1 MDMKLKTLDGNKF
14 EMYFNSEIDSTI
26 TIIDNNT
33 FSEIDIDI
41 SHTLDSG
48 FIKRD
53 KVVPVIQKSV
63 LDSGYGDVFNI
74 INKICENIP
83 QKNIEI
89 VTPLCDIS
97 DIASLIPDVAD
108 NFKLKSVNTGREFSY
123 SDDGNISFIS
133 EKGDKFILSSDDN
146 GRNIPYSDRTELAK
160 TLENL
165 NSNILSEFSQLKKHI
180 DFENLKQSGVSK
192 KCDEVNLL

>member
-1 MDMKLKTLDGNKF
+1 MDMKLKTLDGNEF
-14 EMYFNSEIDSTI
+14 EMYFNSEIDTTI
-26 TIIDNNT
+26 TIIDNRT

-63 LDSGYGDVFNI
+63 LDSGYGDVPNI

>member
-1 MDMKLKTLDGNKF
+1 MDMKLKTLDGNGF
-14 EMYFNSEIDSTI
+14 EIYFNSEIDNTI
-26 TIIDNNT
+26 TIIDRNT

-41 SHTLDSG
+41 SHSLDNG

-53 KVVPVIQKSV
+53 EVVPEIQKSV
-63 LDSGYGDVFNI
+63 LDSGYRNVPDI
-74 INKICENIP
+74 INRLCENIP
-83 QKNIEI
+83 QRNIEI
-89 VTPLCDIS
+89 VTPIHDIS

-108 NFKLKSVNTGREFSY
+108 NFKLKSLNTGREFSY

-133 EKGDKFILSSDDN
+133 EKGDKFILSSSDN
-146 GRNIPYSDRTELAK
+146 GRNVPYSDRTELAK

-165 NSNILSEFSQLKKHI
+165 NETVLSEFSQLKKHI
-180 DFENLKQSGVSK
+180 EFENLKQSGISK

>member
-1 MDMKLKTLDGNKF
+1 MEMKLKTRNGDGF
-14 EMYFNSEIDSTI
+14 QIYFNSEKDDIITFIDI
-26 TIIDNNT
+26 RT

-48 FIKRD
+48 FIKRNE
-53 KVVPVIQKSV
+53 VVPEIQKSV
-63 LDSGYGDVFNI
+63 LDSGYRNVPDI
-74 INKICENIP
+74 INKLCENIP

-89 VTPLCDIS
+89 VTPIHDIS
-97 DIASLIPDVAD
+97 EIASLIPNVAD
-108 NFKLKSVNTGREFSY
+108 NFKLKSLNTGREFSY
-123 SDDGNISFIS
+123 SDNGNISFIS
-133 EKGDKFILSSDDN
+133 EKGDKFILSSSDN

-165 NSNILSEFSQLKKHI
+165 NETVLSEFSQLKKHI
-180 DFENLKQSGVSK
+180 EFENLKQSGISK

>member
-1 MDMKLKTLDGNKF
+1 MDMKLKTLDGNGF
-14 EMYFNSEIDSTI
+14 EIYFNSEIDNTI
-26 TIIDNNT
+26 TIIDRNT

-41 SHTLDSG
+41 SHSLDSG

-53 KVVPVIQKSV
+53 EVVPEIQKSV
-63 LDSGYGDVFNI
+63 LDSGYRNVPDI
-74 INKICENIP
+74 INRLCENIP
-83 QKNIEI
+83 QRNIEI
-89 VTPLCDIS
+89 VTPIHDIS

-108 NFKLKSVNTGREFSY
+108 NFKLKSLNTGREFSY

-133 EKGDKFILSSDDN
+133 EKGDKFILSSSDN
-146 GRNIPYSDRTELAK
+146 GRNVPYSDRTELAK

-165 NSNILSEFSQLKKHI
+165 NETVLSEFLQLKKHI
-180 DFENLKQSGVSK
+180 EFENLKQSGISK

>member
-1 MDMKLKTLDGNKF
+1 MDMKLKTLDGNEF
-14 EMYFNSEIDSTI
+14 EMYFNSEIDTTI
-26 TIIDNNT
+26 TIIDNRT

-41 SHTLDSG
+41 SHTIDG
-48 FIKRD
+48 EFIKRD
-53 KVVPVIQKSV
+53 EVVPVIQKSV

-89 VTPLCDIS
+89 ITPIYDIS
-97 DIASLIPDVAD
+97 EIASYIPDVAN
-108 NFKLKSVNTGREFSY
+108 NFKLKSLNTGREFSY
-123 SDDGNISFIS
+123 SDNGNISFIS
-133 EKGDKFILSSDDN
+133 EKGDTFILYPDDN

-165 NSNILSEFSQLKKHI
+165 NSNILSEFSGLKKHI
-180 DFENLKQSGVSK
+180 DFENLKQSGISK

>member
-1 MDMKLKTLDGNKF
+1 MKLKTLDGNEF
-14 EMYFNSEIDSTI
+14 EMYFNSEIDTTI
-26 TIIDNNT
+26 TIIDNRT

-41 SHTLDSG
+41 SHTIDSG

-63 LDSGYGDVFNI
+63 LDSGYVNTQDI
-74 INKICENIP
+74 INKLCENIP

-97 DIASLIPDVAD
+97 EIASYIPDVAD
-108 NFKLKSVNTGREFSY
+108 NFKLKSLNTGREFSH
-123 SDDGNISFIS
+123 SDDGNILFIS
-133 EKGDKFILSSDDN
+133 EKGDTFILYPDDN

-160 TLENL
+160 ILENL
-165 NSNILSEFSQLKKHI
+165 NSNILSEFSGLKKHI

>member
-1 MDMKLKTLDGNKF
+1 MDMKLKTLDGNEF
-14 EMYFNSEIDSTI
+14 EMYFNSEIDTTI
-26 TIIDNNT
+26 TIIDNRT

-41 SHTLDSG
+41 SHTIDGG

-53 KVVPVIQKSV
+53 EVVPVIQKSV
-63 LDSGYGDVFNI
+63 LDSGYWDVFNI

-89 VTPLCDIS
+89 ITPIYDIS
-97 DIASLIPDVAD
+97 EIASYIPDVAD
-108 NFKLKSVNTGREFSY
+108 NFKLKSLNTGREFSY
-123 SDDGNISFIS
+123 SDDGNILFIS
-133 EKGDKFILSSDDN
+133 EKGDTFILYPDDN
-146 GRNIPYSDRTELAK
+146 VRNIPYSDRTELAK

-165 NSNILSEFSQLKKHI
+165 NSNILSEFSGLKKHI
-180 DFENLKQSGVSK
+180 DFENLKQSGISK

>member
-1 MDMKLKTLDGNKF
+1 MDMKLKTLEGNEF
-14 EMYFNSEIDSTI
+14 EIYFNSEIDSTI

-63 LDSGYGDVFNI
+63 LDSGYWDVFNI

-89 VTPLCDIS
+89 ITPIYDIS
-97 DIASLIPDVAD
+97 EIASYIPDVAD
-108 NFKLKSVNTGREFSY
+108 NFKLKSLNTGREFSY
-123 SDDGNISFIS
+123 SDDGNILFIS